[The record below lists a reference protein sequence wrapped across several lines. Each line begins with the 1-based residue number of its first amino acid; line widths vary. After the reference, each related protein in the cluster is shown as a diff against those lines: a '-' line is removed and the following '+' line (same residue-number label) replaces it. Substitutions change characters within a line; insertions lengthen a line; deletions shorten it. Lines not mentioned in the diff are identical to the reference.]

1 MDGSYSTTR
10 IICPVNSTK
19 DQLFSGEEGCCC
31 SLYHIFLAGTKKEKK
46 WTSAGLAIRTGT
58 APTNTATAAAATT
71 TAYRNGDPCTSIMLD
86 SSQDNFLSQGAV
98 LRLYFFF

>member
-1 MDGSYSTTR
+1 M
-10 IICPVNSTK
+10 
-19 DQLFSGEEGCCC
+19 
-31 SLYHIFLAGTKKEKK
+31 
-46 WTSAGLAIRTGT
+46 AIRTGT
-58 APTNTATAAAATT
+58 APTNAATAAAAATT